1 VRIEAAIFDM
11 DGLLVDSEPIWHDV
25 EIDVF
30 GRHGVALTVERCL
43 ETKGMFL
50 GDAVA
55 HWYTRYPWGGA
66 SRDEVAAEIEGAMV
80 ARLEVAVEF
89 KPGAPEALDFCQGR
103 GAALA
108 LASSSPRRLIDAVVH
123 HLDLAARFAVVHSA
137 EDEPLG
143 KPDPA
148 IFLTTARLLG
158 VAPHACVV
166 FEDSAAG
173 VLAAKGAGMACVA
186 VPEADPTAAS
196 QLPGAGG
203 GGETLTEVLRRAD
216 VVLDSLLQLDD
227 TVWDRLGSS
236 PRA

>member
-1 VRIEAAIFDM
+1 LIEAAIFDM

-30 GRHGVALTVERCL
+30 GRHGVPLTVERCL
-43 ETKGMFL
+43 ETKGMYL
-50 GDAVA
+50 GDAVG
-55 HWYTRYPWGGA
+55 HWYARYPWNGA
-66 SRDEVAAEIEGAMV
+66 SRDEVATEITEAM
-80 ARLEVAVEF
+80 ARRLEEAVEL
-89 KPGAPEALDFCQGR
+89 KPGAVHALDFCDAR

-108 LASSSPRRLIDAVVH
+108 LASSSPRRLIDAVVRRFG
-123 HLDLAARFAVVHSA
+123 LAERFGVVHSG
-137 EDEPLG
+137 EDEVIG

-148 IFLTTARLLG
+148 IFLTTARLLERR
-158 VAPHACVV
+158 PETCVV

-196 QLPGAGG
+196 RLPGAGG
-203 GGETLTEVLRRAD
+203 GGETLLDVLRRAD
-216 VVLDSLLQLDD
+216 VVLGSLVELDD
-227 TVWDRLGSS
+227 TVWAQLSAV